1 MKNKFDLIIFD
12 WDGTLVDSVD
22 WIVQCLTKAAVD
34 HGCIAPNEQDVKDII
49 GLSIHKALD
58 KLFPDLDV
66 EIRPKLIASYSEV
79 FFSRQISKQ
88 DMFVGVD
95 EMLIQ
100 LKQSGY
106 QLAVAT
112 GKSRHGLNKAM
123 QGTGLEDFFHVT
135 KCADETASKPNPDML
150 DEIIKEMG
158 VAKERVLMIGDST
171 HDMQMAINAGV
182 SSVAVLCGANSDQ
195 QLQQYKPLLNLQQ
208 TSELLQIL

>member
-1 MKNKFDLIIFD
+1 MKNKFDLIVFD

-22 WIVQCLTKAAVD
+22 WIVQCLTKAAVC
-34 HGCIAPNEQDVKDII
+34 HGCMAPDEQDVKDII

-58 KLFPDLDV
+58 KLFPDLAQ
-66 EIRPKLIASYSEV
+66 EIRPQLIASYSEA

-95 EMLIQ
+95 EMLMQ
-100 LKQSGY
+100 LKQAGY

-112 GKSRHGLNKAM
+112 GKSRHGLDKAM

-150 DEIIKEMG
+150 DEIIKEMD
-158 VAKERVLMIGDST
+158 VAKDRVLMIGDST

-182 SSVAVLCGANSDQ
+182 SSVAVLCGANSHQ